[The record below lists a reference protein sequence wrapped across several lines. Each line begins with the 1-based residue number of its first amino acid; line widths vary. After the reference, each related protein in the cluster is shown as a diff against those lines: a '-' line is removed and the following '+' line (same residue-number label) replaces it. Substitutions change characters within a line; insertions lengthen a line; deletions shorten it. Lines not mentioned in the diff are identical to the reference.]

1 MEAAKSSF
9 LLRGLFEKK
18 EKAEEQTKE
27 NINQKKALKLKK
39 DSTNL
44 IILQKIALSY
54 QICELYNISIQLY
67 NTLLHK

>member
-44 IILQKIALSY
+44 IILPID
-54 QICELYNISIQLY
+54 SIKLP
-67 NTLLHK
+67 NM